1 MNSGNFDKPDLM
13 LSDLDRKI
21 QAERPVTIAAVK
33 SNLYCCKETIQQ
45 LVYLAKCAHTHD
57 NLLPEYKLL
66 MNHYAKQIEMV
77 MGWKL

>member
-1 MNSGNFDKPDLM
+1 MKWTDVKFTDELFVKTDISTKQE
-13 LSDLDRKI
+13 SDTLKD
-21 QAERPVTIAAVK
+21 
-33 SNLYCCKETIQQ
+33 NLHCCKEPIRQ
-45 LVYLAKCAHTHD
+45 LVYLAKYAHTHD

>member
-1 MNSGNFDKPDLM
+1 MDGGNFDKPDLM

-21 QAERPVTIAAVK
+21 QAERPVTSADVK
-33 SNLYCCKETIQQ
+33 SNLYRCKETIQQ
-45 LVYLAKCAHTHD
+45 LVYLAKYAHTHD